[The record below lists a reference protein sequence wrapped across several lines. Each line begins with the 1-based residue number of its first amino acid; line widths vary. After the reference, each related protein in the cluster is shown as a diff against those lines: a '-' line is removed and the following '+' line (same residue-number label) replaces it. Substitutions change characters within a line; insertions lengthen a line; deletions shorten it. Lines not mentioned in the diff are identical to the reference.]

1 MNRWTQAS
9 TCTSLGLGKS
19 SKAFDTLTRNF
30 CGKGMIAITEFRKA
44 SLGQVSDFRKWGYIY
59 HVAKGGG
66 QSRLKMLPVSLHF
79 ISSSRNL
86 LINKGFWASI
96 SNNPRAKFACIRR
109 MMGWCFVMH
118 RGNKSILFN
127 VHLLGNQ
134 WKQIVRLITIWC
146 TLQLAHFSSSSI
158 WQLTSP
164 LSTQPYTCSY
174 NPSQVRL
181 N

>member
-1 MNRWTQAS
+1 MGEVRLQ
-9 TCTSLGLGKS
+9 LGTEFLKGLIGS
-19 SKAFDTLTRNF
+19 SFWFPKVGLYLP
-30 CGKGMIAITEFRKA
+30 CGKKKKRRAIP
-44 SLGQVSDFRKWGYIY
+44 
-59 HVAKGGG
+59 
-66 QSRLKMLPVSLHF
+66 RLKKLLVYISFPVLETC
-79 ISSSRNL
+79 L
-86 LINKGFWASI
+86 LTKVFRPL

-146 TLQLAHFSSSSI
+146 TLQLAHFCPFDSSPP
-158 WQLTSP
+158 P
-164 LSTQPYTCSY
+164 LATQPYTCSY
-174 NPSQVRL
+174 NPSQARL